1 MSKGGAMTDFI
12 EHRRRASDRAQE
24 RALRA
29 AEMGDHAAVVM
40 ANAQVEEALR
50 RRAEWRPSNPPDA
63 EAGPAQTN

>member
-1 MSKGGAMTDFI
+1 MTDFI

-29 AEMGDHAAVVM
+29 AEVGDYAAVVM

-50 RRAEWRPSNPPDA
+50 RRADWRPPNPAEPPPD
-63 EAGPAQTN
+63 PDQTH

>member
-1 MSKGGAMTDFI
+1 MTDFI

-29 AEMGDHAAVVM
+29 AEAGDYAAVVM

-50 RRAEWRPSNPPDA
+50 RRADWRPTNPSDPRPD
-63 EAGPAQTN
+63 GDQTH

>member
-1 MSKGGAMTDFI
+1 MTDFI

-29 AEMGDHAAVVM
+29 AEAGDYAAVVM

-50 RRAEWRPSNPPDA
+50 RRADWRPTNPSEPHPDQD
-63 EAGPAQTN
+63 QTH